1 MRSSWQDNDQNGFY
15 GVFRRAETEPCF
27 RVDLT
32 RHASLLSCPP
42 GRKLMQ
48 DSDKTSHC
56 YQSTQGSLKR

>member
-15 GVFRRAETEPCF
+15 SAFRRAETEPRF